1 MQVLALKY
9 RPKHFSELVGQ
20 ESVAKTLSLALD
32 NQRLANAYLFSGL
45 RGSGKTSSSRI
56 FARALMCE
64 TGPKAVP
71 CDTCI
76 QCQSALN
83 NHHIDIIE
91 MDGASNRGIDDVR
104 NLIEQTR
111 YKPSFGRYKIFII
124 DEVHMFTTEA
134 FNALLKTLEEPPSHV
149 KFLLATTD
157 ALKLPATILSRTQHF
172 RFKKIPENSVISHL
186 KTILEKEQVSYETSA
201 LEKLAHSGQGSLRDT
216 ITLLEQ
222 AINYCDNAI
231 TESKVAE
238 MLGAIDRSVL
248 EDFFQS
254 LINQDEARL
263 QERYAILENYETESV
278 LEEMMLFLKAKLLS
292 PDSYSILLIE
302 RFFKIIM
309 SSLSLLKE
317 GANASFVLLLLKM
330 KFKEALKLK
339 ALDDAILELEQSKE
353 SVLKPLNQNANASK
367 QEPKSTEKIEQ
378 AERIEGTEKKEKL
391 ETRENTETLQT
402 LMLSAKDRIF
412 HNLFKQVQTLV
423 YERNYELGE
432 VFEKNIRFIDFDS
445 QTKTLTWES
454 LATDKDKELLRE
466 RFKIVKSI
474 VDGVFG
480 KGENIKIALKHH
492 LENKS
497 TLETQEIK
505 DFKISSLREKIL
517 PKPTIETTAETK
529 ENDTKEAV
537 GKALQTKENDTKEA
551 VGKALQTKENDT
563 KEAVGKALQT
573 KENDTK
579 EAVGKA
585 LQTKENDTKETKETQ
600 PKQAPTALQEFM
612 ANHSELIEEIKSEF
626 EIKSVELL

>member
-186 KTILEKEQVSYETSA
+186 KTILEKEQVSYENSA

-263 QERYAILENYETESV
+263 QERYAILENYETEGV

-339 ALDDAILELEQSKE
+339 ALDDAIVELEQT
-353 SVLKPLNQNANASK
+353 PFNQSPSISYNAPK
-367 QEPKSTEKIEQ
+367 QEFKGTEKIEQ
-378 AERIEGTEKKEKL
+378 IEQIESIEK
-391 ETRENTETLQT
+391 RENAETPQT
-402 LMLSAKDRIF
+402 PMLSAKDRIF

-423 YERNYELGE
+423 YERNYELGV

-466 RFKIVKSI
+466 RFKIVKGI

-497 TLETQEIK
+497 TLETQEVK
-505 DFKISSLREKIL
+505 EFKFPFL
-517 PKPTIETTAETK
+517 KPQPTTETTAETK
-529 ENDTKEAV
+529 ENEKEAV
-537 GKALQTKENDTKEA
+537 GKALQMKENDTKEIQEKE
-551 VGKALQTKENDT
+551 VQKNETKE
-563 KEAVGKALQT
+563 VQ
-573 KENDTK
+573 
-579 EAVGKA
+579 
-585 LQTKENDTKETKETQ
+585 ETQ
-600 PKQAPTALQEFM
+600 PKEAPTALQEFM
-612 ANHSELIEEIKSEF
+612 ANHSNLIEEIKSEF

>member
-231 TESKVAE
+231 TESKVAA

-263 QERYAILENYETESV
+263 KERYAILENYETESV

-339 ALDDAILELEQSKE
+339 ALDDAIFELEQSKE
-353 SVLKPLNQNANASK
+353 SVLKPLNQNANTPK
-367 QEPKSTEKIEQ
+367 QEPKSAEKIEN
-378 AERIEGTEKKEKL
+378 AETP
-391 ETRENTETLQT
+391 QT
-402 LMLSAKDRIF
+402 PMLSAKDRIF
-412 HNLFKQVQTLV
+412 HNLFKQVQTLI

-454 LATDKDKELLRE
+454 LAADKDKELLRE

-474 VDGVFG
+474 VDSVFG
-480 KGENIKIALKHH
+480 KGENIKIALKNQ
-492 LENKS
+492 NKS
-497 TLETQEIK
+497 ALEVVKELK
-505 DFKISSLREKIL
+505 FPYSK
-517 PKPTIETTAETK
+517 PKPTTETTAETK
-529 ENDTKEAV
+529 ENE
-537 GKALQTKENDTKEA
+537 TKENE
-551 VGKALQTKENDT
+551 TKENET
-563 KEAVGKALQT
+563 KEVQ
-573 KENDTK
+573 
-579 EAVGKA
+579 
-585 LQTKENDTKETKETQ
+585 ETQ

-612 ANHSELIEEIKSEF
+612 ANHSNLIEEIKSEF

>member
-64 TGPKAVP
+64 EGPKSVP
-71 CDTCI
+71 CDTCT

-309 SSLSLLKE
+309 SGLSLLKE

-339 ALDDAILELEQSKE
+339 ALDDAILELEQNKE
-353 SVLKPLNQNANASK
+353 SALKSLNQNANAFK
-367 QEPKSTEKIEQ
+367 QESKSADKIEKP
-378 AERIEGTEKKEKL
+378 EKK
-391 ETRENTETLQT
+391 ENTETPQPP
-402 LMLSAKDRIF
+402 MLSAKDRIF

-423 YERNYELGE
+423 YERNYELGA

-454 LATDKDKELLRE
+454 LATHKDKELLRE

-480 KGENIKIALKHH
+480 KGENIKIALKNHS
-492 LENKS
+492 ENKS
-497 TLETQEIK
+497 TREVVKE
-505 DFKISSLREKIL
+505 FKFPYLK
-517 PKPTIETTAETK
+517 PKPTTETMAEIKEKETK
-529 ENDTKEAV
+529 ENDAKEIQETQ
-537 GKALQTKENDTKEA
+537 L
-551 VGKALQTKENDT
+551 
-563 KEAVGKALQT
+563 
-573 KENDTK
+573 
-579 EAVGKA
+579 
-585 LQTKENDTKETKETQ
+585 KET
-600 PKQAPTALQEFM
+600 PTALQEFM
-612 ANHSELIEEIKSEF
+612 ANHSNLIEEIKSEF

>member
-64 TGPKAVP
+64 EGPKAVP

-186 KTILEKEQVSYETSA
+186 KTILEKEQVSYESSA

-263 QERYAILENYETESV
+263 KERYAILENYETESV

-339 ALDDAILELEQSKE
+339 SLDDAILELEQSKE
-353 SVLKPLNQNANASK
+353 SAFQPLNQNANAPK
-367 QEPKSTEKIEQ
+367 QEPKSAEKREKP
-378 AERIEGTEKKEKL
+378 EKKENA
-391 ETRENTETLQT
+391 ETPQT
-402 LMLSAKDRIF
+402 PMLSAKDRIF

-423 YERNYELGE
+423 YERNYELGA

-454 LATDKDKELLRE
+454 LATNKDKELLRE
-466 RFKIVKSI
+466 RSKIVKSI

-480 KGENIKIALKHH
+480 KGENIKIALNNH

-497 TLETQEIK
+497 AREETKEVK
-505 DFKISSLREKIL
+505 DFKTSSLREKIS
-517 PKPTIETTAETK
+517 PKPTTETTAEMKEKETK
-529 ENDTKEAV
+529 EKETKE
-537 GKALQTKENDTKEA
+537 KE
-551 VGKALQTKENDT
+551 VQ
-563 KEAVGKALQT
+563 
-573 KENDTK
+573 
-579 EAVGKA
+579 
-585 LQTKENDTKETKETQ
+585 ENDTKETKETQ
-600 PKQAPTALQEFM
+600 PKETPTALQEFM
-612 ANHSELIEEIKSEF
+612 ANHSNLIEEIKSEF

>member
-64 TGPKAVP
+64 EGPKAVP

-263 QERYAILENYETESV
+263 KKRYAILENYETESV

-339 ALDDAILELEQSKE
+339 ALDDAILELEQT
-353 SVLKPLNQNANASK
+353 PFNQNPSISYNAPK
-367 QEPKSTEKIEQ
+367 QEPKSTEKIEKP
-378 AERIEGTEKKEKL
+378 EK
-391 ETRENTETLQT
+391 RENAETPQT
-402 LMLSAKDRIF
+402 PMLSAKDRIF
-412 HNLFKQVQTLV
+412 HNLFKQVQTWV
-423 YERNYELGE
+423 YERNYELGA

-454 LATDKDKELLRE
+454 LAADKDKELLRE

-480 KGENIKIALKHH
+480 KGENIKIALKNHS
-492 LENKS
+492 ENKS
-497 TLETQEIK
+497 TPEETKEI
-505 DFKISSLREKIL
+505 KISSLREKIL
-517 PKPTIETTAETK
+517 PQPTTETTAEMK
-529 ENDTKEAV
+529 EKEVQKNEIKEKEVQENDTKEI
-537 GKALQTKENDTKEA
+537 Q
-551 VGKALQTKENDT
+551 
-563 KEAVGKALQT
+563 
-573 KENDTK
+573 
-579 EAVGKA
+579 
-585 LQTKENDTKETKETQ
+585 ETQ

>member
-64 TGPKAVP
+64 KGPKAVP
-71 CDTCI
+71 CDTCT

-263 QERYAILENYETESV
+263 KECYAILENYETESV

-292 PDSYSILLIE
+292 PDFYSILLIE

-309 SSLSLLKE
+309 SGLSLLKE

-353 SVLKPLNQNANASK
+353 SVLKPLNQNANAFK
-367 QEPKSTEKIEQ
+367 QESAEKIEKPEKRES
-378 AERIEGTEKKEKL
+378 AETPK
-391 ETRENTETLQT
+391 TP
-402 LMLSAKDRIF
+402 MLSAKDRIF

-423 YERNYELGE
+423 YERNYELGA

-454 LATDKDKELLRE
+454 LATNKDKELLRE
-466 RFKIVKSI
+466 RFKIVKGI

-480 KGENIKIALKHH
+480 KGENIKIALKNHS
-492 LENKS
+492 ENKS
-497 TLETQEIK
+497 AREETKEVK

-517 PKPTIETTAETK
+517 PKPTTETTAEMKEKETKETVGKETKIKEQEVKEKETK
-529 ENDTKEAV
+529 ENDTKEI
-537 GKALQTKENDTKEA
+537 Q
-551 VGKALQTKENDT
+551 
-563 KEAVGKALQT
+563 
-573 KENDTK
+573 
-579 EAVGKA
+579 
-585 LQTKENDTKETKETQ
+585 ETQ
-600 PKQAPTALQEFM
+600 PKETPTALQEFM
-612 ANHSELIEEIKSEF
+612 ANNSNLIEEIKSEF

>member
-64 TGPKAVP
+64 KGPKAVP
-71 CDTCI
+71 CDTCT

-263 QERYAILENYETESV
+263 KERYAILENYETESV

-309 SSLSLLKE
+309 SGLSLLKE

-353 SVLKPLNQNANASK
+353 SALKPLNQNANAFK
-367 QEPKSTEKIEQ
+367 QESKSTDKIEKP
-378 AERIEGTEKKEKL
+378 EKK
-391 ETRENTETLQT
+391 ENTETPQT
-402 LMLSAKDRIF
+402 PMLSAKDRIF

-423 YERNYELGE
+423 YERNYELGA

-454 LATDKDKELLRE
+454 LATHKDKELLRE

-480 KGENIKIALKHH
+480 KGENIKIALKNHS
-492 LENKS
+492 ENKS
-497 TLETQEIK
+497 ALEEIK
-505 DFKISSLREKIL
+505 EFKFPSLK
-517 PKPTIETTAETK
+517 PKPTTETTAEMKEKEIKEKEVQKNETK
-529 ENDTKEAV
+529 EI
-537 GKALQTKENDTKEA
+537 Q
-551 VGKALQTKENDT
+551 
-563 KEAVGKALQT
+563 
-573 KENDTK
+573 
-579 EAVGKA
+579 
-585 LQTKENDTKETKETQ
+585 ETQ
-600 PKQAPTALQEFM
+600 PKETPTALQEFM
-612 ANHSELIEEIKSEF
+612 ANHSDLIEEIKSEF

>member
-64 TGPKAVP
+64 EGPKAVP

-186 KTILEKEQVSYETSA
+186 KTILEKEQVSYENSA

-339 ALDDAILELEQSKE
+339 ALDDAILELEQA
-353 SVLKPLNQNANASK
+353 PFNQSPSISYNAPK
-367 QEPKSTEKIEQ
+367 QEPKSAEKIEQ
-378 AERIEGTEKKEKL
+378 AERIEGTEKREKL
-391 ETRENTETLQT
+391 EKIASAETPQT
-402 LMLSAKDRIF
+402 PMLSAKDRIF

-423 YERNYELGE
+423 YERNYELGA

-466 RFKIVKSI
+466 RFKIVKGI

-480 KGENIKIALKHH
+480 KGENIKIALKNH

-497 TLETQEIK
+497 AREETKEVK

-517 PKPTIETTAETK
+517 PKPTTETTAEMKEKETKEAVGKETKIKEQEVKENETK
-529 ENDTKEAV
+529 ENDTKEI
-537 GKALQTKENDTKEA
+537 KEA
-551 VGKALQTKENDT
+551 
-563 KEAVGKALQT
+563 
-573 KENDTK
+573 
-579 EAVGKA
+579 
-585 LQTKENDTKETKETQ
+585 Q
-600 PKQAPTALQEFM
+600 PKEAPTALQEFM
-612 ANHSELIEEIKSEF
+612 ANHSNLIEEIKSEF

>member
-64 TGPKAVP
+64 EGPKAVP
-71 CDTCI
+71 CDTCT

-186 KTILEKEQVSYETSA
+186 KTILEKEQVSYESSA

-263 QERYAILENYETESV
+263 QERYAILENYEAESV

-292 PDSYSILLIE
+292 PDFYSILLIE

-309 SSLSLLKE
+309 SGLSLLKE

-353 SVLKPLNQNANASK
+353 SVLKPLNQNANAFK
-367 QEPKSTEKIEQ
+367 QEPKSAEKIENPEKREG
-378 AERIEGTEKKEKL
+378 AEK
-391 ETRENTETLQT
+391 RESAEIPQT
-402 LMLSAKDRIF
+402 PMLSAKDRIF

-423 YERNYELGE
+423 YERNYELGA

-454 LATDKDKELLRE
+454 LATHKDKELLRE

-480 KGENIKIALKHH
+480 KGENIKIALKNQ
-492 LENKS
+492 NKS
-497 TLETQEIK
+497 ALEEIK
-505 DFKISSLREKIL
+505 EFKFPYSK
-517 PKPTIETTAETK
+517 PKPTTETTAEMKENETKEAVEKETK
-529 ENDTKEAV
+529 ENDTKEV
-537 GKALQTKENDTKEA
+537 Q
-551 VGKALQTKENDT
+551 
-563 KEAVGKALQT
+563 
-573 KENDTK
+573 
-579 EAVGKA
+579 
-585 LQTKENDTKETKETQ
+585 ETQ

-612 ANHSELIEEIKSEF
+612 ANHSNLIEEIKSEF

>member
-64 TGPKAVP
+64 EGPKAVP
-71 CDTCI
+71 CDTCP

-309 SSLSLLKE
+309 SGLSLLKE

-353 SVLKPLNQNANASK
+353 STFQPLNQNANAPK
-367 QEPKSTEKIEQ
+367 QEPKIAEKIEKP
-378 AERIEGTEKKEKL
+378 EK
-391 ETRENTETLQT
+391 RESVETLQT
-402 LMLSAKDRIF
+402 PMLSAKDRIF

-423 YERNYELGE
+423 YERNYELGV

-474 VDGVFG
+474 VDSVFG
-480 KGENIKIALKHH
+480 KGENIKIALKNH

-497 TLETQEIK
+497 ALEEIK
-505 DFKISSLREKIL
+505 EFKFPSLK
-517 PKPTIETTAETK
+517 PKSATETTAETK
-529 ENDTKEAV
+529 E
-537 GKALQTKENDTKEA
+537 
-551 VGKALQTKENDT
+551 
-563 KEAVGKALQT
+563 
-573 KENDTK
+573 
-579 EAVGKA
+579 
-585 LQTKENDTKETKETQ
+585 KETKEKETKEKEIKEKEIKEKEIKEKEIKEKEIKEKEIKEVQETQ
-600 PKQAPTALQEFM
+600 PKETPTALQEFM
-612 ANHSELIEEIKSEF
+612 ANNSNLIEEIKSEF

>member
-64 TGPKAVP
+64 EGPKAVP
-71 CDTCI
+71 CDTCT

-292 PDSYSILLIE
+292 PDAYSILLIE

-353 SVLKPLNQNANASK
+353 SALKPLNQNANAFK
-367 QEPKSTEKIEQ
+367 QEPKNAEKIEKP
-378 AERIEGTEKKEKL
+378 EK
-391 ETRENTETLQT
+391 RESTETTQT
-402 LMLSAKDRIF
+402 PMLSAKDRIF

-423 YERNYELGE
+423 YERNYELGV

-454 LATDKDKELLRE
+454 LATHKDKELLRE
-466 RFKIVKSI
+466 RSKIVKSI

-480 KGENIKIALKHH
+480 KGENIKIALKNHS
-492 LENKS
+492 ENKS
-497 TLETQEIK
+497 ALEEIK
-505 DFKISSLREKIL
+505 EFKFPYSK
-517 PKPTIETTAETK
+517 PKPTTETMAETEK
-529 ENDTKEAV
+529 NETKEAVENDTKE
-537 GKALQTKENDTKEA
+537 KEVQKNDAKE
-551 VGKALQTKENDT
+551 VQ
-563 KEAVGKALQT
+563 
-573 KENDTK
+573 
-579 EAVGKA
+579 
-585 LQTKENDTKETKETQ
+585 ETQ
-600 PKQAPTALQEFM
+600 PKETPTALQEFM
-612 ANHSELIEEIKSEF
+612 ANYSNLIEEIKSEF

>member
-186 KTILEKEQVSYETSA
+186 KTILEKEQVSYESSA

-353 SVLKPLNQNANASK
+353 SVLKPINQNSNAPK
-367 QEPKSTEKIEQ
+367 QEPKSAEKIEQ
-378 AERIEGTEKKEKL
+378 AERIEGTEK
-391 ETRENTETLQT
+391 RENAEAPQT
-402 LMLSAKDRIF
+402 PMLSAKDRIF

-423 YERNYELGE
+423 YERNYELGA

-480 KGENIKIALKHH
+480 KGENIKIALKNH

-497 TLETQEIK
+497 APEEIK
-505 DFKISSLREKIL
+505 EVKFPFL
-517 PKPTIETTAETK
+517 KPQPTTETTAETKEKEVQKNEIKEKETK
-529 ENDTKEAV
+529 ENDTKEI
-537 GKALQTKENDTKEA
+537 KEK
-551 VGKALQTKENDT
+551 
-563 KEAVGKALQT
+563 
-573 KENDTK
+573 
-579 EAVGKA
+579 
-585 LQTKENDTKETKETQ
+585 
-600 PKQAPTALQEFM
+600 
-612 ANHSELIEEIKSEF
+612 
-626 EIKSVELL
+626 

>member
-9 RPKHFSELVGQ
+9 RPKHFSELIGQ

-64 TGPKAVP
+64 EGPKAVP
-71 CDTCI
+71 CDTCT

-186 KTILEKEQVSYETSA
+186 KTILEKEQVSYESSA

-231 TESKVAE
+231 TESKVAA

-339 ALDDAILELEQSKE
+339 ALDDAILELEQT
-353 SVLKPLNQNANASK
+353 PFNQNPSISYNAPK

-378 AERIEGTEKKEKL
+378 AERIEGTEKREKL
-391 ETRENTETLQT
+391 EKRENAEIPQT
-402 LMLSAKDRIF
+402 PMLSAKDRIF

-423 YERNYELGE
+423 YERNYELGA
-432 VFEKNIRFIDFDS
+432 VFEKNICFIDFDS

-480 KGENIKIALKHH
+480 KGENIKIALKNH

-497 TLETQEIK
+497 AREETQEVK

-517 PKPTIETTAETK
+517 PQPTTETTAEMK
-529 ENDTKEAV
+529 EKETKEAV
-537 GKALQTKENDTKEA
+537 GKALQTKENDTKE
-551 VGKALQTKENDT
+551 VQ
-563 KEAVGKALQT
+563 
-573 KENDTK
+573 
-579 EAVGKA
+579 
-585 LQTKENDTKETKETQ
+585 ETQ

-612 ANHSELIEEIKSEF
+612 ANHSNLIEEIKSEF

>member
-186 KTILEKEQVSYETSA
+186 KTILEKEQVSYESSA

-231 TESKVAE
+231 TESKVAA

-263 QERYAILENYETESV
+263 KERYTILENYETESV

-353 SVLKPLNQNANASK
+353 SVLKPLNQNANAPK
-367 QEPKSTEKIEQ
+367 QEPKSAKKIEKP
-378 AERIEGTEKKEKL
+378 EK
-391 ETRENTETLQT
+391 RENTEKIASAETPQT
-402 LMLSAKDRIF
+402 PMLSAKDRIF

-423 YERNYELGE
+423 YERNYELGA

-480 KGENIKIALKHH
+480 KGENIKIALKNHS
-492 LENKS
+492 ENKS
-497 TLETQEIK
+497 AREETKEVK

-517 PKPTIETTAETK
+517 PKPTTETTAETK
-529 ENDTKEAV
+529 EKEI
-537 GKALQTKENDTKEA
+537 KEKEI
-551 VGKALQTKENDT
+551 KE
-563 KEAVGKALQT
+563 KEI
-573 KENDTK
+573 KEK
-579 EAVGKA
+579 EI
-585 LQTKENDTKETKETQ
+585 KEKEIKEKEIKEKEIKEKEIKEKEIKETQ
-600 PKQAPTALQEFM
+600 PKETPTALQEFM

>member
-64 TGPKAVP
+64 KGPKAVP
-71 CDTCI
+71 CDTCT

-254 LINQDEARL
+254 LINQDEAQL

-339 ALDDAILELEQSKE
+339 VLDDAILELEQSKE
-353 SVLKPLNQNANASK
+353 SVLKPLNQNANAPK
-367 QEPKSTEKIEQ
+367 QEPKS
-378 AERIEGTEKKEKL
+378 AERIEGTEKKESAEKKENA
-391 ETRENTETLQT
+391 ETPQT
-402 LMLSAKDRIF
+402 PMLSAKDRIF

-423 YERNYELGE
+423 YERNYELGA

-454 LATDKDKELLRE
+454 LATHKDKELLRE

-480 KGENIKIALKHH
+480 KGENIKIALKNHS
-492 LENKS
+492 ENKS
-497 TLETQEIK
+497 ALEEIK
-505 DFKISSLREKIL
+505 EFKFPSLK
-517 PKPTIETTAETK
+517 PKPTTETTAEMKEKEIKEKEVQKNETK
-529 ENDTKEAV
+529 EI
-537 GKALQTKENDTKEA
+537 Q
-551 VGKALQTKENDT
+551 
-563 KEAVGKALQT
+563 
-573 KENDTK
+573 
-579 EAVGKA
+579 
-585 LQTKENDTKETKETQ
+585 ETQ
-600 PKQAPTALQEFM
+600 PKETPTALQEFM
-612 ANHSELIEEIKSEF
+612 ANNSNLIEEIKSEF

>member
-186 KTILEKEQVSYETSA
+186 KTILEKEQVSYESSA

-263 QERYAILENYETESV
+263 QERYAILENYETEGV
-278 LEEMMLFLKAKLLS
+278 LEEMMLFLKAKLLN

-339 ALDDAILELEQSKE
+339 ALDDAIVELEQT
-353 SVLKPLNQNANASK
+353 PFNQSPSISYNAPK
-367 QEPKSTEKIEQ
+367 QEFKNIEKREQREQIES
-378 AERIEGTEKKEKL
+378 IEK
-391 ETRENTETLQT
+391 RENAETPQT
-402 LMLSAKDRIF
+402 PMLSAKDRIF

-423 YERNYELGE
+423 YERNYELGA

-454 LATDKDKELLRE
+454 LAADKDKELLRE

-480 KGENIKIALKHH
+480 KGESIKIALKNHS
-492 LENKS
+492 ENKS
-497 TLETQEIK
+497 AREETKEIK

-517 PKPTIETTAETK
+517 PQPTTETTAETK
-529 ENDTKEAV
+529 ENEKEAV
-537 GKALQTKENDTKEA
+537 GKALQTKENDTKE
-551 VGKALQTKENDT
+551 VKE
-563 KEAVGKALQT
+563 KEVQ
-573 KENDTK
+573 
-579 EAVGKA
+579 
-585 LQTKENDTKETKETQ
+585 ETQ
-600 PKQAPTALQEFM
+600 PKEVPTALQEFM
-612 ANHSELIEEIKSEF
+612 ANHSNLIEEIKSEF

>member
-64 TGPKAVP
+64 EGPKAVP
-71 CDTCI
+71 CDTCT

-186 KTILEKEQVSYETSA
+186 KAILEKEQVSYEASA

-309 SSLSLLKE
+309 SGLSLLKE

-339 ALDDAILELEQSKE
+339 ALDDAILELEQNKE
-353 SVLKPLNQNANASK
+353 SVLKPINQNANAFK
-367 QEPKSTEKIEQ
+367 QEPKNAEKREKPEKIEN
-378 AERIEGTEKKEKL
+378 AETP
-391 ETRENTETLQT
+391 QT
-402 LMLSAKDRIF
+402 PMLSAKDRIF

-423 YERNYELGE
+423 YERNYELGA

-454 LATDKDKELLRE
+454 LATHKDKELLRE

-480 KGENIKIALKHH
+480 KGENIKIALKNQ
-492 LENKS
+492 NKS
-497 TLETQEIK
+497 ALEEIK
-505 DFKISSLREKIL
+505 EFKFPYSK
-517 PKPTIETTAETK
+517 PKPTTETAAET
-529 ENDTKEAV
+529 EE
-537 GKALQTKENDTKEA
+537 
-551 VGKALQTKENDT
+551 
-563 KEAVGKALQT
+563 
-573 KENDTK
+573 
-579 EAVGKA
+579 
-585 LQTKENDTKETKETQ
+585 KETKEKEVQENNTKEVQENQ
-600 PKQAPTALQEFM
+600 PKQTPTALQEFM
-612 ANHSELIEEIKSEF
+612 ANHSNLIEEIKSEF

>member
-64 TGPKAVP
+64 EGPKAVP

-186 KTILEKEQVSYETSA
+186 KTILEKEQVSYESSA

-263 QERYAILENYETESV
+263 KERYAILENYETESV

-339 ALDDAILELEQSKE
+339 ALDDAILELEQNKE
-353 SVLKPLNQNANASK
+353 SVLKPINQNANAPK

-378 AERIEGTEKKEKL
+378 AERIEGTEKKESAEKK
-391 ETRENTETLQT
+391 ENTETLQT
-402 LMLSAKDRIF
+402 PMLSAKDRIF

-423 YERNYELGE
+423 YERNYELGA

-454 LATDKDKELLRE
+454 LATNKDKELLRE
-466 RFKIVKSI
+466 RFKIVKGI

-480 KGENIKIALKHH
+480 KGENIKIALKNH

-497 TLETQEIK
+497 AREETKEVK

-517 PKPTIETTAETK
+517 PQPTTETTAEMK
-529 ENDTKEAV
+529 EKEVQKNEIKEKEIKEKEVQENDTKEI
-537 GKALQTKENDTKEA
+537 Q
-551 VGKALQTKENDT
+551 
-563 KEAVGKALQT
+563 
-573 KENDTK
+573 
-579 EAVGKA
+579 
-585 LQTKENDTKETKETQ
+585 ETQ
-600 PKQAPTALQEFM
+600 PKEAPTALQEFM
-612 ANHSELIEEIKSEF
+612 ANHSNLIEEIKSEF

>member
-186 KTILEKEQVSYETSA
+186 KTILEKEQVSYESSA

-263 QERYAILENYETESV
+263 QERYAILENYETEGV

-339 ALDDAILELEQSKE
+339 ALDDAILELEQA
-353 SVLKPLNQNANASK
+353 PFNQSPSISYNAPK
-367 QEPKSTEKIEQ
+367 QEPKSAERIEQ
-378 AERIEGTEKKEKL
+378 AERIES
-391 ETRENTETLQT
+391 TETPQT
-402 LMLSAKDRIF
+402 PMLSAKDRIF

-423 YERNYELGE
+423 YERNYELGA

-454 LATDKDKELLRE
+454 LATNKDKELLRE
-466 RFKIVKSI
+466 RFKIVKGI

-480 KGENIKIALKHH
+480 KGENIKIALKNH

-497 TLETQEIK
+497 APEETK
-505 DFKISSLREKIL
+505 DFKFPLL
-517 PKPTIETTAETK
+517 KPQPTTETTAEMKEKETKEAVGKETKENEIQKNEIKEKEIK
-529 ENDTKEAV
+529 ENDTKEV
-537 GKALQTKENDTKEA
+537 Q
-551 VGKALQTKENDT
+551 
-563 KEAVGKALQT
+563 
-573 KENDTK
+573 
-579 EAVGKA
+579 
-585 LQTKENDTKETKETQ
+585 ETQ
-600 PKQAPTALQEFM
+600 LKEAPTALQEFM
-612 ANHSELIEEIKSEF
+612 ANHSNLIEEIKSEF

>member
-64 TGPKAVP
+64 EGPKAVP
-71 CDTCI
+71 CDTCT

-186 KTILEKEQVSYETSA
+186 KTILEKEQVSYESSA

-292 PDSYSILLIE
+292 PDAYSILLIE

-309 SSLSLLKE
+309 SGLSLLKE

-353 SVLKPLNQNANASK
+353 SVLKPLNQNANAFK
-367 QEPKSTEKIEQ
+367 QEPKSTEKIEKP
-378 AERIEGTEKKEKL
+378 EKK
-391 ETRENTETLQT
+391 ENTETPQT
-402 LMLSAKDRIF
+402 PMLSAKDRIF

-423 YERNYELGE
+423 YERNYELGA

-454 LATDKDKELLRE
+454 LATHKDKELLRE

-474 VDGVFG
+474 VDGIFG
-480 KGENIKIALKHH
+480 KGENIKIALKNHS
-492 LENKS
+492 ENKS
-497 TLETQEIK
+497 ALEVVKE
-505 DFKISSLREKIL
+505 FKFPYLK
-517 PKPTIETTAETK
+517 PKPTTETTTEIK
-529 ENDTKEAV
+529 EKEVQENDTKEAI
-537 GKALQTKENDTKEA
+537 K
-551 VGKALQTKENDT
+551 
-563 KEAVGKALQT
+563 
-573 KENDTK
+573 
-579 EAVGKA
+579 
-585 LQTKENDTKETKETQ
+585 KETKEKETKEVQETQ
-600 PKQAPTALQEFM
+600 PKEAPTALQEFM
-612 ANHSELIEEIKSEF
+612 ANHSDLIEEIKSEF

>member
-64 TGPKAVP
+64 EGPKAVP

-339 ALDDAILELEQSKE
+339 ALDDAILELEQNKE
-353 SVLKPLNQNANASK
+353 SVLKPLNQNANAPK
-367 QEPKSTEKIEQ
+367 QEFKSTEKREKPEKRES
-378 AERIEGTEKKEKL
+378 AETP
-391 ETRENTETLQT
+391 QT
-402 LMLSAKDRIF
+402 PMLSAKDRIF

-423 YERNYELGE
+423 YERNYELGA

-454 LATDKDKELLRE
+454 LATNKDKELLRE

-480 KGENIKIALKHH
+480 KGENIKIVLKNHS
-492 LENKS
+492 ENKS
-497 TLETQEIK
+497 ALEVVKE
-505 DFKISSLREKIL
+505 FKFPSSK
-517 PKPTIETTAETK
+517 PKPTTETTAETK
-529 ENDTKEAV
+529 E
-537 GKALQTKENDTKEA
+537 
-551 VGKALQTKENDT
+551 
-563 KEAVGKALQT
+563 
-573 KENDTK
+573 
-579 EAVGKA
+579 
-585 LQTKENDTKETKETQ
+585 KETKEVAEKETKEKEAQENDTQENDAKEVQEAQ

-612 ANHSELIEEIKSEF
+612 ANHSNLIEEIKSEF

>member
-64 TGPKAVP
+64 EGPKAVP
-71 CDTCI
+71 CDTCP

-254 LINQDEARL
+254 LINQDEVRL

-309 SSLSLLKE
+309 SGLSLLKE

-339 ALDDAILELEQSKE
+339 ALDDAILELEQIKE
-353 SVLKPLNQNANASK
+353 SVLKPLNQNANAFK
-367 QEPKSTEKIEQ
+367 QEPKSAEKIEKP
-378 AERIEGTEKKEKL
+378 EKK
-391 ETRENTETLQT
+391 ENTETPQT
-402 LMLSAKDRIF
+402 PMLSAKDRIF

-423 YERNYELGE
+423 YERNYELGA

-454 LATDKDKELLRE
+454 LATHKDKELLRE

-480 KGENIKIALKHH
+480 KGENIKIALKNQ
-492 LENKS
+492 NKS
-497 TLETQEIK
+497 ALEVVKE
-505 DFKISSLREKIL
+505 FKFPSLK
-517 PKPTIETTAETK
+517 PKPTTETTAEMKEKEIKEAVGKETKIKEQEVKENETK
-529 ENDTKEAV
+529 ENDTKEV
-537 GKALQTKENDTKEA
+537 Q
-551 VGKALQTKENDT
+551 
-563 KEAVGKALQT
+563 
-573 KENDTK
+573 
-579 EAVGKA
+579 
-585 LQTKENDTKETKETQ
+585 ETQ

-612 ANHSELIEEIKSEF
+612 ANHSNLIEEIKSEF

>member
-186 KTILEKEQVSYETSA
+186 KTILEKEQVSYEASA

-353 SVLKPLNQNANASK
+353 SAFQPLNQNANAPK
-367 QEPKSTEKIEQ
+367 QEPKSTEEIEQ
-378 AERIEGTEKKEKL
+378 AERIEGTEKREKPEKKENA
-391 ETRENTETLQT
+391 EAPQT
-402 LMLSAKDRIF
+402 PMLSAKDRIF

-423 YERNYELGE
+423 YERNYELGA

-480 KGENIKIALKHH
+480 KGENIKIALKNH

-497 TLETQEIK
+497 AREETKEV
-505 DFKISSLREKIL
+505 KISSLREKIL
-517 PKPTIETTAETK
+517 PKPTTETTAEMKEKETK
-529 ENDTKEAV
+529 EKEVQENDTKEV
-537 GKALQTKENDTKEA
+537 Q
-551 VGKALQTKENDT
+551 
-563 KEAVGKALQT
+563 
-573 KENDTK
+573 
-579 EAVGKA
+579 
-585 LQTKENDTKETKETQ
+585 ETQ
-600 PKQAPTALQEFM
+600 PKEAPTALQEFM
-612 ANHSELIEEIKSEF
+612 ANHSNLIKEIKSEF

>member
-64 TGPKAVP
+64 EGPKAVP
-71 CDTCI
+71 CDTCT

-309 SSLSLLKE
+309 SGLSLLKE

-353 SVLKPLNQNANASK
+353 STLKPLNQNANAFK
-367 QEPKSTEKIEQ
+367 QESAEKIEKPEKRES
-378 AERIEGTEKKEKL
+378 AETP
-391 ETRENTETLQT
+391 QT
-402 LMLSAKDRIF
+402 PMLSAKDRIF

-423 YERNYELGE
+423 YERNYELGA
-432 VFEKNIRFIDFDS
+432 VFEKNIRFVDFDS

-454 LATDKDKELLRE
+454 LATHKDKELLRE

-480 KGENIKIALKHH
+480 KGENIKIALKNHS
-492 LENKS
+492 ENKS
-497 TLETQEIK
+497 ALEEIK
-505 DFKISSLREKIL
+505 EFKFPSLK
-517 PKPTIETTAETK
+517 PKSATETTAETKEKETK
-529 ENDTKEAV
+529 ENDTKEV
-537 GKALQTKENDTKEA
+537 Q
-551 VGKALQTKENDT
+551 
-563 KEAVGKALQT
+563 
-573 KENDTK
+573 
-579 EAVGKA
+579 
-585 LQTKENDTKETKETQ
+585 ETQ
-600 PKQAPTALQEFM
+600 PKETPTALQEFM
-612 ANHSELIEEIKSEF
+612 ANYSDLIEEIKSEF

>member
-64 TGPKAVP
+64 EGPKAVP

-186 KTILEKEQVSYETSA
+186 KTILEKEQVSYESSA

-254 LINQDEARL
+254 LINQDEVRL

-353 SVLKPLNQNANASK
+353 SALKPLNQNANALK
-367 QEPKSTEKIEQ
+367 QEPKSAEKREQ
-378 AERIEGTEKKEKL
+378 AERIEGTEKKESAEKK
-391 ETRENTETLQT
+391 ENTETPQT
-402 LMLSAKDRIF
+402 PMLSAKDRIF

-423 YERNYELGE
+423 YERNYELGA

-454 LATDKDKELLRE
+454 LATHKDKELLRE

-497 TLETQEIK
+497 AREETKEVK

-517 PKPTIETTAETK
+517 PKPTTETTAETK
-529 ENDTKEAV
+529 EKEI
-537 GKALQTKENDTKEA
+537 KEKEIKENDTKE
-551 VGKALQTKENDT
+551 VQ
-563 KEAVGKALQT
+563 
-573 KENDTK
+573 
-579 EAVGKA
+579 
-585 LQTKENDTKETKETQ
+585 ETQ
-600 PKQAPTALQEFM
+600 PKETPTALQEFM

>member
-64 TGPKAVP
+64 EGPKAVP
-71 CDTCI
+71 CDTCT

-186 KTILEKEQVSYETSA
+186 KTILEKEQVSYETST

-292 PDSYSILLIE
+292 PDTYSILLIE

-309 SSLSLLKE
+309 SGLSLLKE

-339 ALDDAILELEQSKE
+339 ALDDAILELEQNKE
-353 SVLKPLNQNANASK
+353 SVLKPLSQNANAPK
-367 QEPKSTEKIEQ
+367 QEPKIAEKIEKP
-378 AERIEGTEKKEKL
+378 EK
-391 ETRENTETLQT
+391 RESTETLQAP
-402 LMLSAKDRIF
+402 MLSAKDRIF

-423 YERNYELGE
+423 YERNYELGA

-454 LATDKDKELLRE
+454 LATNKDKELLRE

-480 KGENIKIALKHH
+480 KGENIKIALKNHS
-492 LENKS
+492 ENKS
-497 TLETQEIK
+497 AKEVVKE
-505 DFKISSLREKIL
+505 FKLPSLK
-517 PKPTIETTAETK
+517 PKPTTETTAETK
-529 ENDTKEAV
+529 ENDTKE
-537 GKALQTKENDTKEA
+537 
-551 VGKALQTKENDT
+551 
-563 KEAVGKALQT
+563 
-573 KENDTK
+573 
-579 EAVGKA
+579 
-585 LQTKENDTKETKETQ
+585 KETKEVQETQ
-600 PKQAPTALQEFM
+600 PKETPTALQEFM
-612 ANHSELIEEIKSEF
+612 ANYSDLIEEIKSEF

>member
-64 TGPKAVP
+64 EGPKSVP
-71 CDTCI
+71 CDTCT

-292 PDSYSILLIE
+292 PDAYSILLIE

-309 SSLSLLKE
+309 SGLSLLKE

-339 ALDDAILELEQSKE
+339 ALDDAILELEQNKE
-353 SVLKPLNQNANASK
+353 SVLKPLNQSSNAFK
-367 QEPKSTEKIEQ
+367 QESAEKIEKP
-378 AERIEGTEKKEKL
+378 EKKESA
-391 ETRENTETLQT
+391 ETPQT
-402 LMLSAKDRIF
+402 PMLSAKDRIF

-423 YERNYELGE
+423 YERNYELGA
-432 VFEKNIRFIDFDS
+432 VFEKNICFIDFDS

-454 LATDKDKELLRE
+454 LATHKDKELLRE

-480 KGENIKIALKHH
+480 KGENIKIALKNQ
-492 LENKS
+492 NKS
-497 TLETQEIK
+497 ALEVVKE
-505 DFKISSLREKIL
+505 FKFPSL
-517 PKPTIETTAETK
+517 KPQPTTETTAETK
-529 ENDTKEAV
+529 ENDTKEI
-537 GKALQTKENDTKEA
+537 Q
-551 VGKALQTKENDT
+551 
-563 KEAVGKALQT
+563 
-573 KENDTK
+573 
-579 EAVGKA
+579 
-585 LQTKENDTKETKETQ
+585 ETQ
-600 PKQAPTALQEFM
+600 PKETPTALQEFM
-612 ANHSELIEEIKSEF
+612 ANNSNLIEEIKSEF

>member
-64 TGPKAVP
+64 EGPKAVP
-71 CDTCI
+71 CDTCT

-309 SSLSLLKE
+309 SGLSLLKE

-353 SVLKPLNQNANASK
+353 STFQPLNQNANAPK
-367 QEPKSTEKIEQ
+367 QEPKIAEKIEKP
-378 AERIEGTEKKEKL
+378 EK
-391 ETRENTETLQT
+391 RESTETPQT
-402 LMLSAKDRIF
+402 PMLSAKDRIF

-423 YERNYELGE
+423 YERNYELGA

-445 QTKTLTWES
+445 QTRTLTWES
-454 LATDKDKELLRE
+454 LATHKDKELLRE

-480 KGENIKIALKHH
+480 KGENIKIALKNHS
-492 LENKS
+492 ENKS
-497 TLETQEIK
+497 ALEVVKE
-505 DFKISSLREKIL
+505 FKFPPL
-517 PKPTIETTAETK
+517 KPQPTTETTAEMKEKETKEAIENETK
-529 ENDTKEAV
+529 ENDTKEI
-537 GKALQTKENDTKEA
+537 Q
-551 VGKALQTKENDT
+551 
-563 KEAVGKALQT
+563 
-573 KENDTK
+573 
-579 EAVGKA
+579 
-585 LQTKENDTKETKETQ
+585 ETQ
-600 PKQAPTALQEFM
+600 PKETPTALQEFM
-612 ANHSELIEEIKSEF
+612 ANYSDLIEEIKSEF

>member
-186 KTILEKEQVSYETSA
+186 KTILEKEQVSYESSA

-339 ALDDAILELEQSKE
+339 ALDDAILELEQT
-353 SVLKPLNQNANASK
+353 PFNQNPSISYNAPK
-367 QEPKSTEKIEQ
+367 QEPKSAERIEQ
-378 AERIEGTEKKEKL
+378 AERIEGTEKIENA
-391 ETRENTETLQT
+391 ETPQT
-402 LMLSAKDRIF
+402 PMLSAKDRIF

-423 YERNYELGE
+423 YERNYELGA

-454 LATDKDKELLRE
+454 LATNKDKELLRE
-466 RFKIVKSI
+466 RFKIVKGI

-480 KGENIKIALKHH
+480 KGESIKIALKNH
-492 LENKS
+492 LENKNAPE
-497 TLETQEIK
+497 ETKE
-505 DFKISSLREKIL
+505 FKFPPL
-517 PKPTIETTAETK
+517 KPQPTTETTAEMQ

-537 GKALQTKENDTKEA
+537 GKALQTKENDTKE
-551 VGKALQTKENDT
+551 VQEKEIKEN
-563 KEAVGKALQT
+563 E
-573 KENDTK
+573 
-579 EAVGKA
+579 
-585 LQTKENDTKETKETQ
+585 TKETKEAK
-600 PKQAPTALQEFM
+600 PKEAPTALQEFM

>member
-64 TGPKAVP
+64 KGPKAVP
-71 CDTCI
+71 CDTCT

-201 LEKLAHSGQGSLRDT
+201 LEKLAYSGQGSLRDT

-309 SSLSLLKE
+309 SGLSLLKE

-353 SVLKPLNQNANASK
+353 SVLKPLSQNANAFK
-367 QEPKSTEKIEQ
+367 QESTEKIERPEKRES
-378 AERIEGTEKKEKL
+378 AETP
-391 ETRENTETLQT
+391 QT
-402 LMLSAKDRIF
+402 PMLSAKDRIF

-423 YERNYELGE
+423 YERNYELGA

-454 LATDKDKELLRE
+454 LATHKDKELLRE

-480 KGENIKIALKHH
+480 KGENTKIALKNQ
-492 LENKS
+492 NKS
-497 TLETQEIK
+497 ALEEIK
-505 DFKISSLREKIL
+505 EFKFPSL
-517 PKPTIETTAETK
+517 KPQPTTETTAEMKENETK
-529 ENDTKEAV
+529 EKEI
-537 GKALQTKENDTKEA
+537 Q
-551 VGKALQTKENDT
+551 
-563 KEAVGKALQT
+563 
-573 KENDTK
+573 
-579 EAVGKA
+579 
-585 LQTKENDTKETKETQ
+585 ETQ
-600 PKQAPTALQEFM
+600 PKETPTALQEFM
-612 ANHSELIEEIKSEF
+612 ANNSNLIEEIKSEF

>member
-64 TGPKAVP
+64 EGPKAVP

-186 KTILEKEQVSYETSA
+186 KTILEKEQVSYESSA

-263 QERYAILENYETESV
+263 QECYAILENYETESV

-292 PDSYSILLIE
+292 PDTYSILLIE

-339 ALDDAILELEQSKE
+339 ALDDAILELEQT
-353 SVLKPLNQNANASK
+353 PFNQSPSISYSAPK
-367 QEPKSTEKIEQ
+367 QEFKNIEQ
-378 AERIEGTEKKEKL
+378 REQREQIENIEK
-391 ETRENTETLQT
+391 RENAEALQT
-402 LMLSAKDRIF
+402 PMLSAKDRIF

-423 YERNYELGE
+423 YERNYELGA

-466 RFKIVKSI
+466 RFKIVKGI
-474 VDGVFG
+474 VDSVFG
-480 KGENIKIALKHH
+480 KGENIKIALKNH

-497 TLETQEIK
+497 AREETKEV
-505 DFKISSLREKIL
+505 KISSLKEKIL
-517 PKPTIETTAETK
+517 PKPTTETTAEMQEKEIQKKETKEKEIQKKEIK
-529 ENDTKEAV
+529 ENDTKEV
-537 GKALQTKENDTKEA
+537 QEA
-551 VGKALQTKENDT
+551 
-563 KEAVGKALQT
+563 
-573 KENDTK
+573 
-579 EAVGKA
+579 
-585 LQTKENDTKETKETQ
+585 Q
-600 PKQAPTALQEFM
+600 PKEAPTALQEFM

>member
-64 TGPKAVP
+64 EGPKAVP
-71 CDTCI
+71 CDTCT

-186 KTILEKEQVSYETSA
+186 KTILEKERVSYETSA

-292 PDSYSILLIE
+292 PDSYPILLIE

-309 SSLSLLKE
+309 SGLSLLKE

-353 SVLKPLNQNANASK
+353 SVLKPLNQNANAFK
-367 QEPKSTEKIEQ
+367 QESAEKIEKP
-378 AERIEGTEKKEKL
+378 EK
-391 ETRENTETLQT
+391 RESTETPQT
-402 LMLSAKDRIF
+402 PMLSAKDRIF

-423 YERNYELGE
+423 YERNYELGA
-432 VFEKNIRFIDFDS
+432 VFEKNIRFVDFDS

-454 LATDKDKELLRE
+454 LATNKDKELLRE

-480 KGENIKIALKHH
+480 KGENIKIALKNHS
-492 LENKS
+492 ENKS
-497 TLETQEIK
+497 TLEVVKE
-505 DFKISSLREKIL
+505 FKFPSL
-517 PKPTIETTAETK
+517 KPQPTTETTAEMKEKEIKEAIEKETK
-529 ENDTKEAV
+529 KNDTKEI
-537 GKALQTKENDTKEA
+537 Q
-551 VGKALQTKENDT
+551 
-563 KEAVGKALQT
+563 
-573 KENDTK
+573 
-579 EAVGKA
+579 
-585 LQTKENDTKETKETQ
+585 ETQ
-600 PKQAPTALQEFM
+600 PKETPTALQEFM
-612 ANHSELIEEIKSEF
+612 ANHSNLIEEIKSEF

>member
-64 TGPKAVP
+64 KGPKAVP
-71 CDTCI
+71 CDTCT

-172 RFKKIPENSVISHL
+172 RFKKIPENSVIAHL

-309 SSLSLLKE
+309 SGLSLLKE

-353 SVLKPLNQNANASK
+353 SVLKPLNQSANAFK
-367 QEPKSTEKIEQ
+367 QEPKIAEKIEKPEKRED
-378 AERIEGTEKKEKL
+378 AETP
-391 ETRENTETLQT
+391 QT
-402 LMLSAKDRIF
+402 PLLSAKDRIF

-423 YERNYELGE
+423 YERNYELGA

-454 LATDKDKELLRE
+454 LATHKDKELLRE

-480 KGENIKIALKHH
+480 KGENIKIALKNHS
-492 LENKS
+492 ENKS
-497 TLETQEIK
+497 AIEEVK
-505 DFKISSLREKIL
+505 EFKFPSLK
-517 PKPTIETTAETK
+517 PKPTTETTAEMK
-529 ENDTKEAV
+529 E
-537 GKALQTKENDTKEA
+537 
-551 VGKALQTKENDT
+551 
-563 KEAVGKALQT
+563 
-573 KENDTK
+573 
-579 EAVGKA
+579 
-585 LQTKENDTKETKETQ
+585 KETKEAIENKTKEKEIQENDAKEVQETQ
-600 PKQAPTALQEFM
+600 PKEAPTALQEFM
-612 ANHSELIEEIKSEF
+612 ANHSDLIEEIKSEF

>member
-9 RPKHFSELVGQ
+9 RPKHFSELIGQ

-64 TGPKAVP
+64 EGPKAVP

-104 NLIEQTR
+104 NLIEQTH

-222 AINYCDNAI
+222 AINYCNNAI

-317 GANASFVLLLLKM
+317 GANVSFVLLLLKM

-339 ALDDAILELEQSKE
+339 ALDDAILELEQT
-353 SVLKPLNQNANASK
+353 PFNQSPSISYNAPK
-367 QEPKSTEKIEQ
+367 QEPKSTEKIEKP
-378 AERIEGTEKKEKL
+378 EK
-391 ETRENTETLQT
+391 RENTETQQT
-402 LMLSAKDRIF
+402 PMLSAKDRIF

-423 YERNYELGE
+423 YERNYELGA

-454 LATDKDKELLRE
+454 LANDKDKELLRE
-466 RFKIVKSI
+466 RFKIVKGI

-497 TLETQEIK
+497 AREETKEI
-505 DFKISSLREKIL
+505 KISSLREKIL
-517 PKPTIETTAETK
+517 PKPTTETTAEMKEKETK
-529 ENDTKEAV
+529 EATEKETKEKEVQENDTKEV
-537 GKALQTKENDTKEA
+537 QEI
-551 VGKALQTKENDT
+551 
-563 KEAVGKALQT
+563 
-573 KENDTK
+573 
-579 EAVGKA
+579 
-585 LQTKENDTKETKETQ
+585 Q

-612 ANHSELIEEIKSEF
+612 ANHSDLIEEIKSEF

>member
-64 TGPKAVP
+64 EGPKAVP

-186 KTILEKEQVSYETSA
+186 KTILEKEQVSYESSA

-292 PDSYSILLIE
+292 PNTYSILLIE

-339 ALDDAILELEQSKE
+339 ALDDAILELEQT
-353 SVLKPLNQNANASK
+353 PFNQSPSISYNAPK
-367 QEPKSTEKIEQ
+367 QEPKSTE
-378 AERIEGTEKKEKL
+378 RIEGTEK
-391 ETRENTETLQT
+391 RENAETPQT
-402 LMLSAKDRIF
+402 PMLSAKDRIF

-423 YERNYELGE
+423 YERNYELGA

-454 LATDKDKELLRE
+454 LAADKDKELLRE
-466 RFKIVKSI
+466 RFKIVKGI
-474 VDGVFG
+474 VDSVFG
-480 KGENIKIALKHH
+480 KGESIKIALKNH

-497 TLETQEIK
+497 APEETQEVK

-517 PKPTIETTAETK
+517 PKPTTETTAEMQEK
-529 ENDTKEAV
+529 ETKEAV
-537 GKALQTKENDTKEA
+537 GKALQTKENDTKEI
-551 VGKALQTKENDT
+551 KE
-563 KEAVGKALQT
+563 KEVQ
-573 KENDTK
+573 ENK
-579 EAVGKA
+579 
-585 LQTKENDTKETKETQ
+585 TKETKEAQ
-600 PKQAPTALQEFM
+600 PKEAPTALQEFM
-612 ANHSELIEEIKSEF
+612 ANHSNLIEEIKSEF

>member
-64 TGPKAVP
+64 EGPKAVP

-76 QCQSALN
+76 QCQSTLN

-292 PDSYSILLIE
+292 PDAYSILLIE

-353 SVLKPLNQNANASK
+353 SVLKPLNQNANAFK
-367 QEPKSTEKIEQ
+367 QESADKIEKPEKRES
-378 AERIEGTEKKEKL
+378 AETP
-391 ETRENTETLQT
+391 QT
-402 LMLSAKDRIF
+402 PMLSAKDRIF

-423 YERNYELGE
+423 YERNYELGV

-454 LATDKDKELLRE
+454 LATHKDKELLRE

-480 KGENIKIALKHH
+480 KGENIKIALKNQ
-492 LENKS
+492 NKS
-497 TLETQEIK
+497 ALEEIK
-505 DFKISSLREKIL
+505 EFKFPSL
-517 PKPTIETTAETK
+517 KPQPTTETTAEMKEKETK
-529 ENDTKEAV
+529 ENETKEI
-537 GKALQTKENDTKEA
+537 Q
-551 VGKALQTKENDT
+551 
-563 KEAVGKALQT
+563 
-573 KENDTK
+573 
-579 EAVGKA
+579 
-585 LQTKENDTKETKETQ
+585 ETQ

-612 ANHSELIEEIKSEF
+612 ANHSNLIEEIKSEF

>member
-186 KTILEKEQVSYETSA
+186 KTILEKEQVSYESSA

-263 QERYAILENYETESV
+263 QERYAILENYETEGV

-292 PDSYSILLIE
+292 PDTYSILLIE

-339 ALDDAILELEQSKE
+339 ALDDAIVELEQAPFNQSPSISYNAPKRESK
-353 SVLKPLNQNANASK
+353 N
-367 QEPKSTEKIEQ
+367 IEQ
-378 AERIEGTEKKEKL
+378 REQIESIEK
-391 ETRENTETLQT
+391 RENTETPQT
-402 LMLSAKDRIF
+402 PMLSAKDRIF
-412 HNLFKQVQTLV
+412 HNLFKRVQTLV
-423 YERNYELGE
+423 YERNYELGV

-466 RFKIVKSI
+466 RFKIVKGI

-492 LENKS
+492 LENKNAPE
-497 TLETQEIK
+497 ETKEVK
-505 DFKISSLREKIL
+505 EFKFPPLK
-517 PKPTIETTAETK
+517 PKPTTETTAETK
-529 ENDTKEAV
+529 ENEKEAV
-537 GKALQTKENDTKEA
+537 GKEIKEKEIQ
-551 VGKALQTKENDT
+551 K
-563 KEAVGKALQT
+563 
-573 KENDTK
+573 
-579 EAVGKA
+579 
-585 LQTKENDTKETKETQ
+585 KETKENNTKEIQETQ
-600 PKQAPTALQEFM
+600 PKEAPTALQEFM
-612 ANHSELIEEIKSEF
+612 TNHSELIEEIKSEF

>member
-64 TGPKAVP
+64 EGPKAVP

-292 PDSYSILLIE
+292 PDFYSILLIE

-339 ALDDAILELEQSKE
+339 ALDDAILELEQNKE
-353 SVLKPLNQNANASK
+353 SAFQPLNQNPNAPK
-367 QEPKSTEKIEQ
+367 QEPKSIEKVEKP
-378 AERIEGTEKKEKL
+378 EKKESA
-391 ETRENTETLQT
+391 ETPQT
-402 LMLSAKDRIF
+402 PMLSAKDRIF

-423 YERNYELGE
+423 YERNYELGA
-432 VFEKNIRFIDFDS
+432 VFEKNIRFVDFDS

-454 LATDKDKELLRE
+454 LATNKDKELLRE

-480 KGENIKIALKHH
+480 KGENIKIALKNHS
-492 LENKS
+492 ENKS
-497 TLETQEIK
+497 ALEEVK
-505 DFKISSLREKIL
+505 ESKFPYSK
-517 PKPTIETTAETK
+517 PKPTTETTAELKEKETK
-529 ENDTKEAV
+529 EAAGKETKEKEVQENDTKEV
-537 GKALQTKENDTKEA
+537 Q
-551 VGKALQTKENDT
+551 
-563 KEAVGKALQT
+563 
-573 KENDTK
+573 
-579 EAVGKA
+579 
-585 LQTKENDTKETKETQ
+585 ETQ
-600 PKQAPTALQEFM
+600 PKEAPTALQEFM
-612 ANHSELIEEIKSEF
+612 ANHSNLIEEIKSEF

>member
-64 TGPKAVP
+64 EGPKAVP
-71 CDTCI
+71 CDTCA

-309 SSLSLLKE
+309 SGLSLLKE

-353 SVLKPLNQNANASK
+353 STLKPLNQNANAPK
-367 QEPKSTEKIEQ
+367 QESKSTEKIEKPEKRES
-378 AERIEGTEKKEKL
+378 AETP
-391 ETRENTETLQT
+391 QT
-402 LMLSAKDRIF
+402 PMLSAKDRIF

-423 YERNYELGE
+423 YERNYELGA

-454 LATDKDKELLRE
+454 LATHKDKELLRE

-480 KGENIKIALKHH
+480 KGENIKIALKNHS
-492 LENKS
+492 ENKS
-497 TLETQEIK
+497 ALEEIK
-505 DFKISSLREKIL
+505 EFKFPYSK
-517 PKPTIETTAETK
+517 PKPTTETTAEMK
-529 ENDTKEAV
+529 E
-537 GKALQTKENDTKEA
+537 
-551 VGKALQTKENDT
+551 
-563 KEAVGKALQT
+563 
-573 KENDTK
+573 
-579 EAVGKA
+579 
-585 LQTKENDTKETKETQ
+585 KETKEAIEKETKEKETKEIQETQ
-600 PKQAPTALQEFM
+600 PKETPTALQEFM
-612 ANHSELIEEIKSEF
+612 TNHSDLIEEIKSEF

>member
-64 TGPKAVP
+64 EGPKAVP
-71 CDTCI
+71 CDTCT

-186 KTILEKEQVSYETSA
+186 KTILEKEQVSYEASA

-263 QERYAILENYETESV
+263 KERYAILENYETESV

-339 ALDDAILELEQSKE
+339 ALDDAIVELEQA
-353 SVLKPLNQNANASK
+353 PFNQNPSISYNAPK
-367 QEPKSTEKIEQ
+367 QEPKS
-378 AERIEGTEKKEKL
+378 AERIEGTEKKESAEKKENA
-391 ETRENTETLQT
+391 ETPQT
-402 LMLSAKDRIF
+402 PMLSAKDRIF

-423 YERNYELGE
+423 YERNYELGA

-474 VDGVFG
+474 VDGIFG
-480 KGENIKIALKHH
+480 KGESIKIALKNHS
-492 LENKS
+492 ENKS
-497 TLETQEIK
+497 AREETKEI
-505 DFKISSLREKIL
+505 KISSLREKIL
-517 PKPTIETTAETK
+517 PKPTTETTAETK
-529 ENDTKEAV
+529 GKEIKETKEKETKEKEVQENDTKEV
-537 GKALQTKENDTKEA
+537 Q
-551 VGKALQTKENDT
+551 
-563 KEAVGKALQT
+563 
-573 KENDTK
+573 
-579 EAVGKA
+579 
-585 LQTKENDTKETKETQ
+585 ETQ
-600 PKQAPTALQEFM
+600 PKETPTALQEFM
-612 ANHSELIEEIKSEF
+612 ANHSNLIEEIKSEF